1 VGSEVQILPGP
12 PDGFCWA
19 RLVERVEVECG
30 GVAQLGEHL
39 LCKQGVIGSN
49 PFTSIDRFYDQY
61 LFHIVRLRKVALESS
76 EVSGV
81 YARHREVKNIGV
93 LFASPAGRWIERC
106 VCLGSVAAL
115 GVCSLLW

>member
-61 LFHIVRLRKVALESS
+61 LFHILRKARNIPGSSGGYLECMLVT
-76 EVSGV
+76 E
-81 YARHREVKNIGV
+81 K
-93 LFASPAGRWIERC
+93 
-106 VCLGSVAAL
+106 
-115 GVCSLLW
+115 